1 MIQSCSSLLYLFYNL
16 DMQKDVSANA
26 GYRLLSARYQLYE
39 MVEEAKKVY
48 NTNGMRIPK
57 EKQSGGQNRTD
68 MT

>member
-1 MIQSCSSLLYLFYNL
+1 
-16 DMQKDVSANA
+16 MQKDVSANA